1 MPLDF
6 TTIQQHFERFEGR
19 VHHMYLCTGDR
30 VTVGIG
36 HMIASAE
43 EASKLQFGSATKEV
57 IEDDWRRVAAMQPGR
72 LAQFYRR
79 AGAPIMH
86 DVEIM
91 RLFCEDIERFQVAL
105 RSIVKDYD
113 TLPNSV
119 QLALLD
125 MIYTLGPTGFG
136 AYKKMLAHIRMRNWK
151 GAAAECERGG
161 ISVRGDR
168 HKTIKAMLETPR

>member
-6 TTIQQHFERFEGR
+6 TAVQQHFERFEGR
-19 VHHMYLCTGDR
+19 VQHMYLCTGNR

-36 HMIASAE
+36 HMIPTS
-43 EASKLQFGSATKEV
+43 EAATKLEFSGAPAGV
-57 IEDDWRRVAAMQPGR
+57 IAFEWRRVASMPPGR
-72 LAQFYRR
+72 LAQFYRHR
-79 AGAPIMH
+79 GQPIMS
-86 DVEIM
+86 DAEID
-91 RLFCEDIERFQVAL
+91 RIFVTDIKSFLGHL
-105 RSIVKDYD
+105 RTIVPDYD
-113 TLPNSV
+113 KLPNSV

-125 MIYTLGPTGFG
+125 MIYTLGPTGFS

-151 GAAAECERGG
+151 VAAAECERGG